1 MKNTLILFFGLTIL
15 GCKSHKYSLEENS
28 SLTLKEGFYTIIP
41 SGVFEGK
48 TSASVTIILDDFDKE
63 AIVLKGFYFRNRF
76 IEIKENSNTINGSIF
91 LEDKIDTKT
100 PFELE
105 NSDVVI
111 SYLQNEKQKFV
122 KFKLRKKEN
131 GINNVPMENKN

>member
-15 GCKSHKYSLEENS
+15 GCKSHKYNLEENS

-100 PFELE
+100 PFEIE